1 MLSLGHG
8 VGAAPKKS
16 LQSFGHLSK
25 INSTRSAFQQA
36 ALIRF
41 RRLLREEEKQIDRQ
55 TDR

>member
-8 VGAAPKKS
+8 VCTAPKKS

-25 INSTRSAFQQA
+25 IKSTRSAFQQA

-41 RRLLREEEKQIDRQ
+41 RRLLRKEERQ
-55 TDR
+55 TDKQTD